1 MAGTN
6 TASSQGTL
14 TVSLPTVL
22 SRFYLLEQERGK
34 LINCATREVMPP
46 HTGSAYNYINYG
58 LLTAFGATDG
68 VDAAQA
74 QALRDTKTSYSPGEV
89 VVNVVVSDRTVAR
102 VADPSLLAKVG
113 EMCMR
118 AIELKED
125 QDGCNKFSSFTPT
138 LGSTGTVHTVGHLFA
153 AEAAL
158 RMGSSTTT
166 PEPAPLPWFAIMH
179 PYTLAA
185 TAVKLLPLSAAVASS
200 ASAITSAAA
209 GAGVLGAAIAQSPL
223 SDIGMKV
230 LMGKGLLRQLD
241 MGEIF
246 VIADANCPYGVS
258 AATDAYTGYFS
269 KEGLIF
275 VSEVTPYM
283 RQERDESLRGVEI
296 TAVTSYAWGVYRAS
310 AYGVL
315 GTFDATAPTS

>member
-6 TASSQGTL
+6 TAGSAGTL

-34 LINCATREVMPP
+34 LINCATRETMPA
-46 HTGSAYNYINYG
+46 HTGTAYNYINYG
-58 LLTAFGATDG
+58 LLTAYNATDG

-74 QALRDTKTSYSPGEV
+74 QALRDSKTSYSPGEV

-158 RMGSSTTT
+158 RMGSSTVT
-166 PEPAPLPWFAIMH
+166 PEPAPLPWFAVLH

-185 TAVKLLPLSAAVASS
+185 AAVRLVPL
-200 ASAITSAAA
+200 AA
-209 GAGVLGAAIAQSPL
+209 GPGATALGTAGVLGASTATGVI
-223 SDIGMKV
+223 SDLGMQV
-230 LMGKGLLRQLD
+230 LLGKGLLRQLD
-241 MGEIF
+241 MGEIY
-246 VIADANCPYGVS
+246 VIADANAPYGVS
-258 AATDAYTGYFS
+258 AATDAYSGYFS

-296 TAVTSYAWGVYRAS
+296 TAVTSYAWGVYRPA